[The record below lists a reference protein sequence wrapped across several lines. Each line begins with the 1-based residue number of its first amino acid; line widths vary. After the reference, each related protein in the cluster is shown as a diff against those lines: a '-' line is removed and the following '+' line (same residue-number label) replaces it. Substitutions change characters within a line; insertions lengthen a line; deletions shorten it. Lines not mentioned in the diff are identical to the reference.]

1 MADNIKY
8 RFIQNVGDYFP
19 SGYFSED
26 FIDKVQKASG
36 VSADEM
42 SELCSPYVQLRRE
55 YDSYKNYIV
64 NSNPRVK
71 DAILHTHQ
79 FNDRLLQILG
89 YNPESEYRFYA
100 IDEEAQT
107 VVPVRQV
114 LSRGGNTSM
123 LVMEMQH
130 LIPVGDQQP
139 SGLFEQRYN
148 VEGDTQ
154 LIRHQ
159 QYYAGQWSEVFTL
172 PDELR
177 ISPAVINKAIDAL
190 FLLPPE
196 RRPRYILMMAGNTIF
211 LLNQEKWNRGA
222 YLQFS
227 LDELFSQA
235 SISAFRKYYAL
246 FHLLVC
252 KDTLAADSETVLMD
266 RLV

>member
-42 SELCSPYVQLRRE
+42 SALCSPYVQLRRE
-55 YDSYKNYIV
+55 YDAYKNYIV

-71 DAILHTHQ
+71 DAILHTHD

-89 YNPESEYRFYA
+89 YEPQGQPYKFYA

-107 VVPVRQV
+107 VVPVRMV
-114 LSRGGNTSM
+114 LSRGGQTTM

-130 LIPVGDQQP
+130 LIQVGDLQP

-148 VEGDTQ
+148 V
-154 LIRHQ
+154 
-159 QYYAGQWSEVFTL
+159 
-172 PDELR
+172 
-177 ISPAVINKAIDAL
+177 
-190 FLLPPE
+190 
-196 RRPRYILMMAGNTIF
+196 
-211 LLNQEKWNRGA
+211 
-222 YLQFS
+222 
-227 LDELFSQA
+227 
-235 SISAFRKYYAL
+235 
-246 FHLLVC
+246 
-252 KDTLAADSETVLMD
+252 
-266 RLV
+266 